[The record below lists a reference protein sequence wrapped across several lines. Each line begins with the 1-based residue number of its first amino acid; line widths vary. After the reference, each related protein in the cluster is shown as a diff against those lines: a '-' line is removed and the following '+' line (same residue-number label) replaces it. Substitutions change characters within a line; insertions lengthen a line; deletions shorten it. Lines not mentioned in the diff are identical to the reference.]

1 MPRTKLR
8 LLAVLLALLVIL
20 FGLLRLAFLLRFG
33 GAEGGTAH
41 ALYIGLK
48 FDARLAAILVLPA
61 LLLLKAGNPGRPSR
75 AALGALTLAA
85 ALLVYAGLILVAMVD
100 TVEARA
106 WLYGFLVLAGIH
118 HGLCGGFGLGM
129 KSARRIWAA
138 YALAALSAVL
148 LAYVADFGAYGYIH
162 TRLNGTLVMFLENAG
177 TSLKMVWQSYPVVR
191 IALALAAV
199 LALSAWGLRALA
211 SRLEL
216 ASPVPRGRKALH
228 ALAAFGLLALMWGR
242 WSAYP
247 LRWAEA
253 FELPGTFQAHLA
265 LNPVLF
271 FLETRRDMDG
281 GFDLRKVKASAPV
294 MAEYFGIP
302 EATDAEGLPTLA
314 RRGVPHPLIDP
325 ARRPNVVFIQL
336 ESFASFKTGIQGNPL
351 DPTPC
356 FDRLCREG
364 IFFDRFYVAMENT
377 SRSMFATLFGVP
389 DVSAVENATRNPL
402 LLDQGTVLSGL
413 DAYSKTFF
421 LGGSANWA
429 QIRGVLKKN
438 FPGLRIH
445 EEGSFRSPVV
455 DVWGISD
462 ADLLREAAD
471 NLGTQAPP
479 FWSYIQTSG
488 NHPPF
493 TIPKHLK
500 DFRKAELDPAAL
512 ARGGFIG
519 NDEFNA
525 VRLMDHSL
533 ETFFEAARRQP
544 WFADTVFVL
553 WGDHGLPRG
562 TEDPRF
568 DDAFRNDVDKRF
580 GDLKLAIHNVPLLI
594 YAPGLLKPRRVHT
607 VATQMDLL
615 PTLSSLLG
623 VPWRT
628 STLGKDA
635 LDPAF
640 QERSAAFTFTTFR
653 RPPRIGLLQ
662 GDYYLT
668 VDPGGRAQLFRT
680 DRGDPSDLAALEP
693 ARVER
698 MRALAE
704 GFHQW
709 SKFLLSHNRPLKDRP

>member
-8 LLAVLLALLVIL
+8 LLAVLLVLLAAL

-33 GAEGGTAH
+33 GSEGFAPH

-48 FDARLAAILVLPA
+48 FDARLAAILLLPA
-61 LLLLKAGNPGRPSR
+61 LLLLKGGDPGRPAR
-75 AALGALTLAA
+75 PALGALTLAA
-85 ALLVYAGLILVAMVD
+85 ALCVYAGLILVAMVD

-106 WLYGFLVLAGIH
+106 WLYGFLVLAGLH
-118 HGLCGGFGLGM
+118 HGFCRGYGFGM

-138 YALAALSAVL
+138 YALAVLATVL
-148 LAYVADFGAYGYIH
+148 LAYVVDFVAYAYIH

-177 TSLKMVWQSYPVVR
+177 TSLQMVWQSYPVVR
-191 IALALAAV
+191 IALALCAFMA
-199 LALSAWGLRALA
+199 LAAWGLRALA
-211 SRLEL
+211 RGLEL
-216 ASPVPRGRKALH
+216 TAPVPRGRKALH
-228 ALAAFGLLALMWGR
+228 ALAGLGLLALMWGR

-253 FELPGTFQAHLA
+253 FEIPGTFQAHLA

-281 GFDLRKVKASAPV
+281 GYDLKKVRETAPA
-294 MAEYFGIP
+294 MAAYFGIAP
-302 EATDAEGLPTLA
+302 AVDAEGLPTLLREGA
-314 RRGVPHPLIDP
+314 PRPLIDP
-325 ARRPNVVFIQL
+325 ALRPNVVFIQL

-351 DPTPC
+351 DPTPY
-356 FDRLCREG
+356 FDKLCRDG
-364 IFFDRFYVAMENT
+364 IFFDRYYVAMENT

-438 FPGLRIH
+438 FPGLKIH

-462 ADLLREAAD
+462 ADLLREAGEHLRA
-471 NLGTQAPP
+471 QPAP

-500 DFRKAELDPAAL
+500 DFHKADRDAASL
-512 ARGGFIG
+512 ARGGFTG

-525 VRLMDHSL
+525 VRLMDYSL
-533 ETFFEAARRQP
+533 EAFFEAARREP
-544 WFADTVFVL
+544 WFANTVFVL

-594 YAPGLLKPRRVHT
+594 YAPGLLKPRRVHA

-628 STLGKDA
+628 ATLGKDA

-662 GDYYLT
+662 GDWYLT
-668 VDPGGRAQLFRT
+668 VDPGGRTQLFRT
-680 DRGDPSDLAALEP
+680 DRRDPEDLAASEP
-693 ARVER
+693 LRVAR
-698 MRALAE
+698 MRELAE

-709 SKFLLSHNRPLKDRP
+709 SKFLLSHNKPLKERP